1 MSAES
6 PIIAH
11 RKTLMGSERSFGV
24 TFAAL
29 FAVIGSLPL
38 LLRSEMPRW
47 WAIAVSITFLTSA
60 LTAPRLLAPLNILW
74 FKFGLLLHHIINPI
88 LMALIYFVAV
98 VPTGLM
104 LRMARKDLL
113 RLEWDTAAT
122 SYWIMRNPPGP
133 LAGTMTKQF

>member
-6 PIIAH
+6 PIVEY
-11 RKTLMGSERSFGV
+11 RKTVMGSERSFGI

-29 FAVIGSLPL
+29 FALIGFWPVLF
-38 LLRSEMPRW
+38 RSEMPRW
-47 WAIAVSITFLTSA
+47 WALAVGIAFLLSA
-60 LTAPRLLAPLNILW
+60 LTAPRLLGPLNILW
-74 FKFGLLLHHIINPI
+74 FKFGLLLHHIVNPV
-88 LMALIYFVAV
+88 LMALIYFSAF

-113 RLEWDTAAT
+113 RLEWDPAAK
-122 SYWIMRNPPGP
+122 SYWITRDPPGP